1 MRQKSLPISLRG
13 SSPSPVAVSSRS
25 IRTSPDRTVDWFAT
39 IPILLLIPAILI
51 VGSIARAA
59 GPSIVVEGNA
69 VPAHEMRVT
78 VLAHRPRAQI
88 HLLWDGKPINLP
100 SMNVDAT
107 GHLSMTVTVPERASI
122 GRHVLA
128 TTYQST
134 RNARRSAKVEATV
147 TVNVIPNPA
156 ARASRAATPSANASA
171 GLTSQLGSP
180 SPSPKAVGGSSTP
193 APSGSA
199 RPSPDR
205 SAQPAPSLA
214 SPAPIQTSSPTA
226 QPTAPTAVATPA
238 LATPAPATPAP
249 APPAPAPPA
258 PPPVAPA
265 PPTGSCS
272 TVVAA
277 GGSVA
282 AALQNARAGQTIC
295 LRGGTYAQH
304 ISIDPP
310 NGTAA
315 ARITLTSYPGE
326 RAVIAGL
333 VRFSG
338 LDYWTISGIGFT
350 WNGGAYDEHMVKIT
364 GGTGW
369 FLNGVEMWGAQSF
382 ANLLVAGSPQSWT
395 ISGSAFHDT
404 HGGEDDGN
412 RSHNLYV
419 NAPNGNNGLIQ
430 GNVFNNAPKGYNVK
444 LSGSSLGTDGTDNV
458 VFRGNTLTNANRA
471 NLLLGNAA
479 NNNVVE
485 GNVFGGARDGWAIR
499 LWDLRGSGNIIRN
512 NVYGAASLCN
522 DYESPTLCSQVVGP
536 GNVR

>member
-13 SSPSPVAVSSRS
+13 SSPSPVAVSTRPITT
-25 IRTSPDRTVDWFAT
+25 IRDRTVDWFAT
-39 IPILLLIPAILI
+39 IPILLLVPAILI

-59 GPSIVVEGNA
+59 GPSVVVEGDA
-69 VPAHEMRVT
+69 VPGHEMQVS
-78 VLAHRPRAQI
+78 VLAHRPGAQVR
-88 HLLWDGKPINLP
+88 LLWDGKPINLP
-100 SMNVDAT
+100 PMTVDGTGRANV
-107 GHLSMTVTVPERASI
+107 TVTVPEPTSI
-122 GRHVLA
+122 GPHVLA

-134 RNARRSAKVEATV
+134 RSARKAAKVEATA
-147 TVNVIPNPA
+147 TVSVIPKPA
-156 ARASRAATPSANASA
+156 PRASRTARPTPTA
-171 GLTSQLGSP
+171 GLGLTPAPGSP
-180 SPSPKAVGGSSTP
+180 YPSPASVGGGSTP

-199 RPSPDR
+199 APRPSPDM
-205 SAQPAPSLA
+205 SARPAPA
-214 SPAPIQTSSPTA
+214 SSASQAPIQTSAPAA
-226 QPTAPTAVATPA
+226 QPTAPTAAA
-238 LATPAPATPAP
+238 PAPATPAP
-249 APPAPAPPA
+249 APPAPPPAPPA
-258 PPPVAPA
+258 PPAPS
-265 PPTGSCS
+265 TGSCS

-277 GGSVA
+277 GGSVT
-282 AALQNARAGQTIC
+282 AALQNARPGQTIC

-304 ISIDPP
+304 ITVDPP
-310 NGTAA
+310 NGTAS

-350 WNGGAYDEHMVKIT
+350 WNGGAYDEHMVKIN

-369 FLNGVEMWGAQSF
+369 LLQGVEMWGAQSF

-404 HGGEDDGN
+404 LGGEADGN

-419 NAPNGNNGLIQ
+419 NAPNGSNGLIQ

-512 NVYGAASLCN
+512 NVYAAASLCN